1 LKAKQEILDNERLT
15 VARRR
20 AEKAEQEQQVL
31 EHRPTSCR
39 SRPADVPADFCTPTG
54 LYVAEGTGLSR
65 ATARRYLEY
74 LEAQGRAAMELRFG
88 SAGRSEHRYRLAD

>member
-1 LKAKQEILDNERLT
+1 MAQQEILDDERLT

-39 SRPADVPADFCTPTG
+39 SRPAHVPSDFCARYVEEERGALGNGRCGEPAFALGAGTP
-54 LYVAEGTGLSR
+54 L
-65 ATARRYLEY
+65 
-74 LEAQGRAAMELRFG
+74 
-88 SAGRSEHRYRLAD
+88 